1 MDAIKG
7 SDGRQV
13 DRVEL
18 YEFRLIDR
26 YWRAANH
33 ASGTAQ
39 SLATKGLERIDCST
53 RTDSMNMA
61 RTYQIMNR
69 RAVRD
74 LKVEDFRL
82 RYFAIE

>member
-1 MDAIKG
+1 MTV
-7 SDGRQV
+7 SN
-13 DRVEL
+13 
-18 YEFRLIDR
+18 YEIELIDR

-33 ASGTAQ
+33 VSGRAQ
-39 SLATKGLERIDCST
+39 SLATKGPERIDCST
-53 RTDSMNMA
+53 RTESMNMA

-74 LKVEDFRL
+74 LEVEDFRL